1 MRYRLNGPEVVAE
14 TLDGEALIVHLGTG
28 AYYTCGGAGEVAW
41 AQLLAGATVEQV
53 ADSLAAAFAI
63 PRDQA
68 EQDAAS
74 FVAEARTQGLVVEA
88 TREYEAP
95 VAAATRR
102 VAYAPPAFDK
112 YTDMEQL
119 LALDPIHD
127 VDAASGWP
135 AVKAEH

>member
-53 ADSLAAAFAI
+53 ADALATAFAI

-74 FVAEARTQGLVVEA
+74 FVAEALAQGLVVEA
-88 TREYEAP
+88 TREYEGSVP
-95 VAAATRR
+95 GATGR
-102 VAYAPPAFDK
+102 AYASPAFDK

-127 VDAASGWP
+127 VDTAEGWP